1 MTVNSKNENR
11 FNQLMLLLGPSIF
24 LLTCLTN
31 APVGM
36 EVNAWRTAGL
46 ALWLA
51 IWWVS
56 EVVPIPATS
65 LVPLIAVPLAGIND
79 IKTAA
84 SLYAHPLIFL
94 FLGGFLISIAME
106 RWQLHRRIALHTM
119 LRSGNNPKRQILAM
133 MLVSGF
139 LSMWINN
146 TATTLMM
153 LPIALSVIHVLKEN
167 SQGDD
172 NYGKALLLAIA
183 YSASLGGIGTIIGTA
198 PNALMVAYLWESYQI
213 KIGFAQ
219 WMALAVPFSFIMI
232 IICWYWLTRFAFKLQ
247 DDKQGDTVNLSTLFR
262 QQLSELGSMTLAEKN
277 VLAVFVFAAVSWIL
291 RPYIAQFTGLN
302 ITDTGIAMIAA
313 IMLFILPAKKKT
325 DERVLDWQ
333 SANQLP
339 WEILLLFGGGL
350 TLAAQIKSS
359 GLAVY
364 IANSLAGASAMPI
377 VIGVLVV
384 TALICFLT
392 EMTSNTATAAGFLPL
407 LGPVAEQVAGTPL
420 IWVIPAAIAASCAFM
435 MPVATPPNAI
445 IFGSG
450 EVKIKEMIKAGFA
463 MNVIA
468 IAIITVMTMSVGSLV
483 FGF

>member
-1 MTVNSKNENR
+1 MMTVNTKNN
-11 FNQLMLLLGPSIF
+11 NQLTLFFMLLGPILF
-24 LLTCLTN
+24 LVTCITK
-31 APVGM
+31 APADMPVT
-36 EVNAWRTAGL
+36 AWRTAGL

-51 IWWVS
+51 TWWVS

-65 LVPLIAVPLAGIND
+65 MVPLIAVPLAGIND
-79 IKTAA
+79 IKSAA

-106 RWQLHRRIALHTM
+106 KWHLHKRIALHT
-119 LRSGNNPKRQILAM
+119 LLKSGNSPTLQILAM

-167 SQGDD
+167 NSTDG

-183 YSASLGGIGTIIGTA
+183 YSASLGGIATIIGTA
-198 PNALMVAYLWESYQI
+198 PNALMVAYLWENYQI

-219 WMALAVPFSFIMI
+219 WMAFAVPFSFIMI
-232 IICWYWLTRFAFKLQ
+232 LLCWVWLSRFAFKLSHNTE
-247 DDKQGDTVNLSTLFR
+247 KSAHLSALFKS
-262 QQLSELGSMTLAEKN
+262 QLSELGCITLAEKN
-277 VLAVFVFAAVSWIL
+277 VLFVFVFAASSWIL
-291 RPYIAQFTGLN
+291 RPYLVQIVGLN

-313 IMLFILPAKKKT
+313 LLLFMLPAKKNS
-325 DERVLDWQ
+325 DERLLDWQ

-339 WEILLLFGGGL
+339 WGILLLFGGGL

-359 GLAVY
+359 GLAAY
-364 IANSLAGASAMPI
+364 IANSLADASLLPI
-377 VIGVLVV
+377 VVSVLLV
-384 TALICFLT
+384 TTLICFLT

-407 LGPVAEQVAGTPL
+407 LGPVAEQVTGTPL
-420 IWVIPAAIAASCAFM
+420 VWVLPAAIAASCAFM

-445 IFGSG
+445 VFGSG
-450 EVKIKEMIKAGFA
+450 EIKIQEMIKAGFA
-463 MNVIA
+463 MNILA
-468 IAIITVMTMSVGSLV
+468 IFMITLLTISIGSSI